1 VSSRVCCD
9 FKVHAVCAPAHPRLH
24 IRKYLAHLGPAERA
38 AAERANSNDLEL
50 YAWARAEFGQGGR
63 GRHCY
68 STLSLTVISW
78 HSLGLYTVILLL
90 LLSFYVEMTVSPW
103 ARPGGARDARQL
115 RPLPPRKRATRA
127 GAAPSL
133 PPRPGRTLVK
143 GLEKWKPTH
152 RAVGHPYETAPQ
164 GMPEGV
170 SGERRCRSCWAQPA
184 AVRGG
189 DGAVAC
195 RGPIVSSTS
204 SSTS

>member
-1 VSSRVCCD
+1 MRPNTTLGGR
-9 FKVHAVCAPAHPRLH
+9 PAGLRGAERGL
-24 IRKYLAHLGPAERA
+24 RRAEGPAAPGRAPPRA
-38 AAERANSNDLEL
+38 ADGAPPSP
-50 YAWARAEFGQGGR
+50 
-63 GRHCY
+63 GRHCHDA
-68 STLSLTVISW
+68 LPLTVIDR
-78 HSLGLYTVILLL
+78 HPLGIYTVILLL

-115 RPLPPRKRATRA
+115 RPLPPRKRASRA